1 MKFLRLTG
9 FVVLMMMLGMGL
21 SNNAYAQDE
30 EDFVQ
35 FGGAVRYNFVSQHYE
50 SDAMPTSTYA
60 TWDTWRLN
68 VAARYSDVTL
78 NFEYRFYPTFN
89 THFIKEGY
97 LGYDFSDNLN
107 MELGVTQVPFGNL
120 MYNSHSWWFM
130 SGYYVGLE
138 DDFNMGVKFSY
149 DLSDRLNLMMAYF
162 RQQDPAGPAHNAA
175 PYAGPGA
182 GTYSYNVIPDSDGAL
197 SGAPAHIREMNQLN
211 VRLGYEITPGVEV
224 GFSAQRQGLYNSVLD
239 ETEYGHA
246 IAAHGAATFGDWSVK
261 GQFIN
266 YDYTAKN
273 DAGQLM
279 DRVQMGAYG
288 DPYYGDG
295 VAARAN
301 ILSMGVGKGI
311 DVDLGPI
318 SNIMPYVDY
327 ALMTKDGQLEVD
339 GQMFDFED
347 SHMLVPGFLITAGN
361 IWTYVDFAMGKNHP
375 WLTDNFGTGMGA
387 GQLDAQGKPIPVD
400 DMDWNLRFNINVG
413 YYF

>member
-1 MKFLRLTG
+1 MELKQFTIFLSL
-9 FVVLMMMLGMGL
+9 FSLIGMGTVTV
-21 SNNAYAQDE
+21 AQDD
-30 EDFVQ
+30 EDYLNI
-35 FGGAVRYNFVSQHYE
+35 GGAVRYNVVSQHYE
-50 SDAMPTSTYA
+50 ADATATSHYA

-68 VAARYSDVTL
+68 VSARYSDVTL

-89 THFIKEGY
+89 THFIKQGW
-97 LGYDFSDNLN
+97 LGYDFSDDLN
-107 MELGVTQVPFGNL
+107 MQLGVTQVPFGNL

-138 DDFNMGVKFSY
+138 DDFNFGVKFDY
-149 DLSDRLNLMMAYF
+149 DLSDRLNIMAAYF
-162 RQQDPAGPAHNAA
+162 RQQEPAGPAHNVA
-175 PYAGPGA
+175 PYSGPGA
-182 GTYSYNVIPDSDGAL
+182 GTYSYNVIPDAGGTL
-197 SGAPAHIREMNQLN
+197 TGAPASIRELNQFN
-211 VRLGYEITPGVEV
+211 VRLGYTLASGVEAGV
-224 GFSAQRQGLYNSVLD
+224 SAQMQGLYNSVLD
-239 ETEYGHA
+239 DIEYGHA
-246 IAAHGAATFGDWSVK
+246 FAAHFAGSFGNWSTK
-261 GQFIN
+261 AQFIN
-266 YDYTAKN
+266 YDYAAKN
-273 DAGQLM
+273 DEGDPM

-301 ILSMGVGKGI
+301 ILSLGVGHGI
-311 DVDLGPI
+311 DVDWGPI

-375 WLTDNFGTGMGA
+375 WLTNNFGTGMGA
-387 GQLDAQGKPIPVD
+387 GQLDDHGRPIPVD
-400 DMDWNLRFNINVG
+400 DLDWNLRFNINIG